1 MTTTLTDLVALAQSL
16 SGQDQPEVMVRKALD
31 SALAALGER
40 AGLALI
46 RSSPSA
52 LRVASHQGMGGEG
65 ESVARVL
72 CEPGNPV
79 VLAIEG
85 CRCQLLTA
93 DDDRLVPAVRRST
106 AGEDVRFL
114 AVVPFLAVGE
124 SFGGMVLFLR
134 QEPDKMLW
142 AEGLPY
148 IGATA
153 GLALAQGQLRETIA
167 KQGRLASLGRV
178 AAGVAH
184 GLRNPLTILGAAL
197 ELLRYD
203 PQLGGEVRGKLDRA
217 QDAFQRV
224 TQLIDGLSGYSKPTR
239 SAGDLVPVS
248 ELFSTLLNLLGPEAR
263 DRQIEIAVWTTPPS
277 LAVRGNRGQ
286 LLEVL
291 INVVENA
298 MDAIERDGQV
308 TLQASLVGNQAQIS
322 VRDSGPGIAPEL
334 LDRIFEP
341 FFTTKANGTGLGLAI
356 VREIVERSRGAIRV
370 ESEIGG
376 GAEFCVVFP
385 AG

>member
-1 MTTTLTDLVALAQSL
+1 MTTTLTDLIALAQSL
-16 SGQDQPEVMVRKALD
+16 SGRDQPEVMVRKALD

-40 AGLALI
+40 AGLALM
-46 RSSPSA
+46 RSSLSPF
-52 LRVASHQGMGGEG
+52 RVASHQGMGGEG

-79 VLAIEG
+79 LLAIEG

-93 DDDRLVPAVRRST
+93 DDDRLVRAVRRST
-106 AGEDVRFL
+106 ADEDVRFL

-134 QEPDKMLW
+134 QEPDKLLW

-153 GLALAQGQLRETIA
+153 GLALGQGQLRETIA

-184 GLRNPLTILGAAL
+184 DLRNPLTILGATL

-203 PQLGGEVRGKLDRA
+203 PQLGGEVRGKLDGA

-224 TQLIDGLSGYSKPTR
+224 AQLIDGLSGYSKPTR
-239 SAGDLVPVS
+239 SAGDPVPVS

-308 TLQASLVGNQAQIS
+308 TLRASLVGDQVQIS
-322 VRDSGPGIAPEL
+322 VRDSGPGILPEL

-356 VREIVERSRGAIRV
+356 VREIVEQSGGAIRV

-376 GAEFCVVFP
+376 GAEFCAMFP